1 MLRIVTARTAED
13 FKALHALFVEYEAFL
28 PEELRHGEVP
38 PLEELA
44 ETYTGRSA
52 SFIARNDDRPIGC
65 FAVRE
70 CDAQTAVM
78 IRLFVRPWE
87 RRIGAGRALVAR
99 ALDFLREQNFARVV
113 LDTHKEQL
121 RPAYDLYRS
130 FGFEDCPPPHATTYR
145 CPTFMER
152 RLP

>member
-1 MLRIVTARTAED
+1 MLRILIARTPED
-13 FKALHALFVEYEAFL
+13 FKTLHALFVEYEAYL

-38 PLEELA
+38 PLEALA
-44 ETYTGRSA
+44 ATYTGRNA
-52 SFIARNDDRPIGC
+52 AFIALNDDRAIGC

-70 CDAQTAVM
+70 RDDRTAVM
-78 IRLFVRPWE
+78 IRLFVRPTE
-87 RRIGAGRALVAR
+87 RRIGAGRALVAA

-113 LDTHKEQL
+113 LDTHKDQL

-130 FGFEDCPPPHATTYR
+130 FGFEDCPPLHATTYR